1 MENSNSIKIKGYELL
16 SHKVYQLIKN
26 SIVENNLTAGSELK
40 EEKVAKQLGI
50 SRTPVREAFQRLA
63 SEGFIKTLPNRK
75 AVVRS
80 LSILDICNFLHLR
93 AVLEGL
99 AARLATPNLDNRD
112 IGKLELHIKKMEE
125 ASNKKEGASFVKQ
138 YSAFQEIILIKSNN
152 DLLRQIRNNLSELSR
167 FYSIKSL
174 QVEGRFEEALEEFSK
189 ILVALKEKDAKK
201 AEELSRKHVE
211 EVIKNILIHYKLK

>member
-1 MENSNSIKIKGYELL
+1 MTMDNLNEIKGYELL
-16 SHKVYQLIKN
+16 SHKVYHLIKH

-40 EEKVAKQLGI
+40 EEKIAKQLGI

-99 AARLATPNLDNRD
+99 AARLATPSLDNSD

-125 ASNKKEGASFVKQ
+125 ASKKKEASLFVKQ
-138 YSAFQEIILIKSNN
+138 YSFFQEIILVKSKNE
-152 DLLRQIRNNLSELSR
+152 LLRQIRNNLSELSR
-167 FYSIKSL
+167 FYSVKSL
-174 QVEGRFEEALEEFSK
+174 QVDGRFEEAIEEFRK
-189 ILVALKEKDAKK
+189 ILVALKEKDAEK

-211 EVIKNILIHYKLK
+211 EVIKNLLIHYKLK